1 MELRWGWL
9 VGVFVCLVCLLGIV
23 AANEDEKTIRLESKS
38 SPMLVKV
45 NGVGITE
52 ADLERTFVLRMIPVE
67 MREGV
72 REEILGQMIDTRLMR
87 EYLLKQK
94 VTVSND
100 EVDGQIKRLEEL
112 LARRSDTKP
121 VLDKMKENRKQL
133 REEMAVPLMW
143 RAWMRKTIT
152 DDQILEYFEKHRE
165 KLDGTKIR
173 VSHILL
179 KAPPGTSEAESERK
193 ATELKDLRGEIVS
206 GKQSFEEA
214 AKAKSEAPSGKEGGA
229 IGTISWEGAMPDSFC
244 EVAFQLPINEVSEP
258 FRTHFGWHLCVVKE
272 KIPGD
277 LSVEDARREII
288 AKVSEEE
295 WERKLTE
302 LRNSARIELIGK

>member
-1 MELRWGWL
+1 
-9 VGVFVCLVCLLGIV
+9 
-23 AANEDEKTIRLESKS
+23 
-38 SPMLVKV
+38 
-45 NGVGITE
+45 
-52 ADLERTFVLRMIPVE
+52 
-67 MREGV
+67 
-72 REEILGQMIDTRLMR
+72 
-87 EYLLKQK
+87 
-94 VTVSND
+94 
-100 EVDGQIKRLEEL
+100 
-112 LARRSDTKP
+112 
-121 VLDKMKENRKQL
+121 MKENRKQL

-152 DDQILEYFEKHRE
+152 DDQILAYFEKHRE

-179 KAPPGTSEAESERK
+179 KSPPGTSEAESERK

-244 EVAFQLPINEVSEP
+244 EVAFQLPINELSEP

-295 WERKLTE
+295 WGAKTDRITQFGQNRTDRKRNRRVSSNNKNTRERSRVFLFRQAGYLCSPGSAGADWTAVGWMWGVSTG
-302 LRNSARIELIGK
+302 LRA